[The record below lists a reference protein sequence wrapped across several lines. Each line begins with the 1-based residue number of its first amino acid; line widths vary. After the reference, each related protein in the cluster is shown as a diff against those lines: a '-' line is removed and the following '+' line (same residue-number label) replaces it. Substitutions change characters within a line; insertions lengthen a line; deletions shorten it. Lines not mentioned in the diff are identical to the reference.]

1 MGIRLAMKKELMG
14 LDNSDMLTAD
24 DVRAHLANS
33 VKTQKEQDERGFSVI
48 SKFNDT
54 HSRLISGDPLKKSK
68 LEFERHRLFNE
79 VLYTRQSVDA
89 WLDSQTNYTNV
100 Q

>member
-24 DVRAHLANS
+24 DVRAHLAQQ
-33 VKTQKEQDERGFSVI
+33 VKEDAERGFSVI

-54 HSRLISGDPLKKSK
+54 HSQLVSGLKTKQSE
-68 LEFERHRLFNE
+68 LVFERHRLFNE
-79 VLYTRQSVDA
+79 VLYKRQSVDA
-89 WLDSQTNYTNV
+89 WLNKQM
-100 Q
+100 

>member
-24 DVRAHLANS
+24 DVRKHLAQQ
-33 VKTQKEQDERGFSVI
+33 VQEDTERGFSVI

-54 HSRLISGDPLKKSK
+54 HSQLVSVLKTKQSE
-68 LEFERHRLFNE
+68 LVFERHRLFNE
-79 VLYTRQSVDA
+79 VLYNRQSVDA
-89 WLDSQTNYTNV
+89 WLNNQIN
-100 Q
+100 

>member
-14 LDNSDMLTAD
+14 LEDSDMLTAD
-24 DVRAHLANS
+24 DVRTHLANS
-33 VKTQKEQDERGFSVI
+33 VKKQKEKDERGFSVI

-54 HSRLISGDPLKKSK
+54 HSRLVSGDTMRKTK

-89 WLDSQTNYTNV
+89 WLDSQTN
-100 Q
+100 

>member
-1 MGIRLAMKKELMG
+1 MGVRLATKKELMG
-14 LDNSDMLTAD
+14 LDNSGMLTAD
-24 DVRAHLANS
+24 DVRSHLAS
-33 VKTQKEQDERGFSVI
+33 LVKEQTQLSDSGFSVI

-54 HSRLISGDPLKKSK
+54 HSRLISGDPLRKSK

-89 WLDSQTNYTNV
+89 WLDSQTSHTN